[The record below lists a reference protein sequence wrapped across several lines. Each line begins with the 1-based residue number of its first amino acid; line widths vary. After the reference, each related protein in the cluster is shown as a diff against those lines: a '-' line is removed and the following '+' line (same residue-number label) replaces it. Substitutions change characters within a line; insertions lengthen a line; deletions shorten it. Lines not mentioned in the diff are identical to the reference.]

1 MGLSLQFAYKGA
13 LGRHLGADAP
23 AVAPEVPAT
32 PAVVPVVAPI
42 VVPQVPLAPQS
53 PAPVPQAPVVQR
65 PVQHHHERPMFA
77 YEMIQ
82 QQQQL
87 VFQLCISRDDAQMI
101 CTFLAILM
109 LVVLLNSRKS

>member
-23 AVAPEVPAT
+23 AVPEVPAT

-42 VVPQVPLAPQS
+42 VAPQVPLAPQS

-65 PVQHHHERPMFA
+65 PVHHHDRPMFA

>member
-13 LGRHLGADAP
+13 LGRHLGADVP
-23 AVAPEVPAT
+23 AVAPEMPATPAT
-32 PAVVPVVAPI
+32 PAVAPVV
-42 VVPQVPLAPQS
+42 VPLTPQS

-65 PVQHHHERPMFA
+65 PVHHHERPMFA
-77 YEMIQ
+77 YEMMQ